1 LKETWVGH
9 GVWLGAGQ
17 VTATECERVM
27 EEPGFGWSLK
37 EDGTEGFQPTTV
49 QLTIF

>member
-1 LKETWVGH
+1 MGSSRR
-9 GVWLGAGQ
+9 AG
-17 VTATECERVM
+17 EEWERVM